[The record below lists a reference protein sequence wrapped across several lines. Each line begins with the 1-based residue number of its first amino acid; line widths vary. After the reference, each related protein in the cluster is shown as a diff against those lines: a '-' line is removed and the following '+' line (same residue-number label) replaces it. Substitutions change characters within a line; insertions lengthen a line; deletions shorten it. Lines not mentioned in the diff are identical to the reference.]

1 MLFIR
6 LLLDQKKVHHSTGVI
21 VAAMVKMVQINKDI
35 MLNKCSFKQNMKYV
49 TFK

>member
-1 MLFIR
+1 MIVLHKGI
-6 LLLDQKKVHHSTGVI
+6 GVI

>member
-1 MLFIR
+1 MIVL
-6 LLLDQKKVHHSTGVI
+6 HNGTGVI
-21 VAAMVKMVQINKDI
+21 VAAMVKMVQINMDI